1 MSERKNRSTILFCI
15 AFSLYLTTMIFSASM
30 FGIMNIGSM
39 LIKLI
44 KYIGYVLMLWKI
56 ISESRFSSDQVIR
69 YIGIVIIIL
78 TIYQCTGNKSL
89 IYLCLFVIAVADVY
103 FSEILKTY
111 LWTNGICMVAIIL
124 CRFLMLI
131 PARDEF
137 SETRSRY
144 ALGFDFVT
152 TGANYWMYLVLAY
165 VCYRKKKLT
174 LAEAVILEIIT
185 YVFFAFT
192 DTKNAFAIT
201 TLAIVMA
208 LILKVWNEQFG
219 RQIFSFFIKY
229 ITLIGTLLISALIF
243 FFDKSTFVSETI
255 NDLLTNRIQLSYDAV
270 QKYGIKLFGQA
281 INWVGG
287 AIYFEKEYV
296 DYNYVDSSYMQI
308 MLSYGIVL
316 LTAIIVGYY
325 LIGRMIVKEKA
336 WYLGLVIILSAVH
349 STFDPQLMWI
359 QYNVY
364 FLTLG
369 YLFIPDKEKRRQYL
383 FG

>member
-1 MSERKNRSTILFCI
+1 MSERKNKSTILFCI
-15 AFSLYLTTMIFSASM
+15 AFSLYLMTMIFSASM

-39 LIKLI
+39 LIKLV
-44 KYIGYVLMLWKI
+44 KYIGYALMFWKI
-56 ISESRFSSDQVIR
+56 ISESRFSSGQVIR
-69 YIGIVIIIL
+69 YIGIAVIIL
-78 TIYQCTGNKSL
+78 AIYHCTGNKTL
-89 IYLCLFVIAVADVY
+89 IYLCLFITAAADVC

-111 LWTNGICMVAIIL
+111 LWTNGICMLVIIL

-185 YVFFAFT
+185 YVFFIFT

-201 TLAIVMA
+201 TLAIVIA
-208 LILKVWNEQFG
+208 LILKIWNEQFG

-229 ITLIGTLLISALIF
+229 ITLIGTLLISVLIF

-316 LTAIIVGYY
+316 LIAIIIGYY

>member
-243 FFDKSTFVSETI
+243 FFDK
-255 NDLLTNRIQLSYDAV
+255 
-270 QKYGIKLFGQA
+270 KK
-281 INWVGG
+281 
-287 AIYFEKEYV
+287 
-296 DYNYVDSSYMQI
+296 
-308 MLSYGIVL
+308 
-316 LTAIIVGYY
+316 
-325 LIGRMIVKEKA
+325 
-336 WYLGLVIILSAVH
+336 VH
-349 STFDPQLMWI
+349 L
-359 QYNVY
+359 
-364 FLTLG
+364 
-369 YLFIPDKEKRRQYL
+369 
-383 FG
+383 

>member
-44 KYIGYVLMLWKI
+44 KYIGYALMLWKI

>member
-1 MSERKNRSTILFCI
+1 
-15 AFSLYLTTMIFSASM
+15 M

-219 RQIFSFFIKY
+219 RQIFSFFVKY

-270 QKYGIKLFGQA
+270 QKYGTSCFGQA

>member
-44 KYIGYVLMLWKI
+44 KYIGYALMLWKI

-124 CRFLMLI
+124 CRLLMLI